1 MSASLFP
8 DILELEEDASGGS
21 GFTGFD
27 GLLRS
32 GRRRR
37 RWCLSH
43 NRAFRSSSIGLLLIC
58 PKSSQ
63 LSRSALTR
71 GSDNNEKIRLVTQ
84 HKDSEGKI

>member
-27 GLLRS
+27 GLSRS

-43 NRAFRSSSIGLLLIC
+43 NRAFRSSSIGLLLILIC
-58 PKSSQ
+58 PKST
-63 LSRSALTR
+63 LSL
-71 GSDNNEKIRLVTQ
+71 GID
-84 HKDSEGKI
+84 EGQRQ